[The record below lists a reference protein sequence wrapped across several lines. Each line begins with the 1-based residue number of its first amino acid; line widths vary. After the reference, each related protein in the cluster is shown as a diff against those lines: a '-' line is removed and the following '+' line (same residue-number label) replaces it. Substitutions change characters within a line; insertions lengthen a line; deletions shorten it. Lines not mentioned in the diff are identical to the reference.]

1 MVRQVRGEVE
11 RYARTE
17 IDRYVRSEV
26 ELYFH
31 TAIERKEVEWKE
43 ERQEELA
50 VKANLA
56 ELHQVRKETT
66 ELASRIL
73 SCSKELHD
81 LQASI
86 PRRIETLLS
95 SRDSNE
101 ASGVKE
107 KSALQL
113 RVALDQLYD
122 ELEQLKGKLK
132 KKMERADIQ
141 ELLKTWHETNGP
153 PTSPSRGK
161 AKSFITKDELT
172 ELLKQKV
179 DFNEL
184 MNSLSLKMDKND
196 INDILS
202 SLNSKH
208 PSLKDSQDIK
218 YPST

>member
-1 MVRQVRGEVE
+1 MRQVRSEIE

-31 TAIERKEVEWKE
+31 TAIERKETEWKE

-56 ELHQVRKETT
+56 EVHQVRKETT

-73 SCSKELHD
+73 TCSKELHD

-86 PRRIETLLS
+86 PRRLEALLS
-95 SRDSNE
+95 TRDASE
-101 ASGVKE
+101 ASSVKE
-107 KSALQL
+107 RSAVQL

-132 KKMERADIQ
+132 KKMERGEVQ
-141 ELLKTWHETNGP
+141 ELLKAWHEPNGTP
-153 PTSPSRGK
+153 ASPSRAK
-161 AKSFITKDELT
+161 AKSFVTKEELT

-196 INDILS
+196 LHDIILS
-202 SLNSKH
+202 SRDDTGSSKH
-208 PSLKDSQDIK
+208 PTKDSQDIR
-218 YPST
+218 